1 MKVQIAIVSRQ
12 MIMGGVERALI
23 AMLNQFNYDDVD
35 VDLYVEKDGGELF
48 AEIPEKVNVSCLLT
62 VNSQNIINY
71 PVAALRKLLCKS
83 QLKKEGISYLK
94 QNKISSE
101 MLIPIRKKYDIAI
114 AYHAPNTVPMFYVID
129 KIQAKKKILWLHG
142 NMESNDGDNPL
153 AIEYHRKYD
162 KVFAVS
168 QSVYE
173 SFLKYH
179 PDMKKQTEVFYNY
192 VDLESIKHKVETGE
206 TYHDGFKGV
215 RILTIGRLAEQK
227 GLDLAIKVCKRLIG
241 KGYSIRWYICGE
253 GEGRNELEKMISENH
268 LQEHF
273 ILLGN
278 QDNPYRFLYDCDLY
292 VQPSRCE
299 GFCTTTNEARILC
312 KPVITTDVSGAREQ
326 FVDGVTGWIVPIDI
340 EEILK
345 KVEWCIQYPE
355 QLKEITN
362 NLKMMKFQTSEA
374 IDKIF
379 E

>member
-1 MKVQIAIVSRQ
+1 MKIQIAIVTRQ
-12 MIMGGVERALI
+12 IIMGGVERALI

-35 VDLYVEKDGGELF
+35 VDLYVEKEGGELF
-48 AEIPEKVNVSCLLT
+48 AEIPEKVNVSCLPT
-62 VNSQNIINY
+62 VNSQNIINH

-83 QLKKEGISYLK
+83 QLKKKGISYLE

-101 MLIPIRKKYDIAI
+101 MLIPIQKKYDIAI
-114 AYHAPNTVPMFYVID
+114 AYHAPNTVPMFYVVD
-129 KIQAKKKILWLHG
+129 KIQAQKKILWLHG
-142 NMESNDGDNPL
+142 NMETNHGDNPL

-179 PDMKKQTEVFYNY
+179 PDMKKQTEIFYNY
-192 VDLESIKHKVETGE
+192 VDLESIKHKVKTGE
-206 TYHDGFKGV
+206 TYHDDFKGI
-215 RILTIGRLAEQK
+215 RILTIGRLAQQK
-227 GLDLAIKVCKRLIG
+227 GLDIAIKVCRKLID
-241 KGYSIRWYICGE
+241 KGYNIRWYICGE
-253 GEGRNELEKMISENH
+253 GEGRSELEKLISENY

-278 QDNPYRFLYDCDLY
+278 QDNPYRFLCDCDLY
-292 VQPSRCE
+292 VQPSRFE
-299 GFCTTTNEARILC
+299 GYCTTTNEARILC

-326 FVDGVTGWIVPIDI
+326 FVDGVTGWIVPIEI

-345 KVEWCIQYPE
+345 KIEWCIQYPE
-355 QLKEITN
+355 QLKVTTN
-362 NLKMMKFQTSEA
+362 NLKRMKFQTSEA